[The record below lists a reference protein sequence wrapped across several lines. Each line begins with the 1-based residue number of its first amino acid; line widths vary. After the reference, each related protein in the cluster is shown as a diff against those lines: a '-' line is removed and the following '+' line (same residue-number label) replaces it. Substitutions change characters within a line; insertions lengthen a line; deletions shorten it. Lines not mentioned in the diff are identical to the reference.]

1 MIPWRVRNQ
10 LRCFD
15 MCWWMYFGQKTLE
28 NGTPKDTQTIQ
39 YPKYKPYLIHVC
51 IFIVYLHIFVLLVQ
65 RCACVHAF
73 YLREHSF
80 WMLCDALIRA
90 ARCKRLMLFP
100 SWHSTVQG
108 TVSAGYLPF
117 QAIPKTYST
126 QNDTQAIHQ
135 TIGFHFARHSPYNR
149 LDVAFAASSCLLVWV
164 VKLCG
169 ACVGAGTAAP
179 KRPAVIVI
187 VLARGSL
194 IHFPSLGHIVQ

>member
-80 WMLCDALIRA
+80 WMLCDALFFHDPC
-90 ARCKRLMLFP
+90 CKMQKVDVIPIMTFYCTRHSFGRISPVP
-100 SWHSTVQG
+100 S
-108 TVSAGYLPF
+108 
-117 QAIPKTYST
+117 
-126 QNDTQAIHQ
+126 DTQKIQ
-135 TIGFHFARHSPYNR
+135 Y
-149 LDVAFAASSCLLVWV
+149 
-164 VKLCG
+164 
-169 ACVGAGTAAP
+169 P
-179 KRPAVIVI
+179 KRYPSNTPNDRFPFCQTFP
-187 VLARGSL
+187 LQPPWRG
-194 IHFPSLGHIVQ
+194 FCC